1 MTLSLGVKLCEVA
14 ERFVGFGLFKRVS
27 RIWSSSER
35 RRVLLIVIVC
45 IGLICCASKPPAGVA
60 AGIPARRILA
70 RNRVRLEL
78 ELGGLRLRVVCIM

>member
-27 RIWSSSER
+27 SSSER